1 MHHRCLEIPE
11 ILGLI
16 FDSILND
23 APSGESRRTVLAL
36 ALTCH
41 GFKDTALDVL
51 WYTQTS
57 LVPLIKCMP
66 SDLWRESPADFYR
79 DFVSFSSRL
88 AP

>member
-1 MHHRCLEIPE
+1 MHRCLEIPE

-23 APSGESRRTVLAL
+23 APSGESRRTVSAL
-36 ALTCH
+36 AVTCH
-41 GFKDTALDVL
+41 GFKDIALDAL

-66 SDLWRESPADFYR
+66 NDLWRECPAGFDR
-79 DFVSFSSRL
+79 ELVSFRFNFG
-88 AP
+88 P